1 MNLKRT
7 RLNILGKK
15 QDLDSDA
22 VSGVSLHCHTEHSKE
37 MLDFVPHYAAK
48 IPIVAHFWRK
58 EQAKYIAREGKD
70 FNFDTGFWSP
80 PLTPSAVYEIEK
92 EQINS
97 LGLDAIV
104 SLTDHDSI
112 DATLEVNE
120 TAENAK
126 APISMEWTVPF
137 ETGFFHVGVHNLPK
151 DRAQE
156 LTDTLLE
163 FTFTKEN
170 HTDEKLR
177 EMLVMLN
184 EIPQV
189 LVVLNHPL
197 WDIELAGKEEHN
209 RLLRKFLRIHGR
221 LFHALEVNGFRK
233 WSENKAVIE
242 LAEALGMPVVTGGD
256 RHGCQ
261 PNTVVNLSRAS
272 SFEEFANEVRVE
284 KRSEIVLMPA
294 YELPLQSRQ
303 LQSFAEI
310 LREYP
315 EFREGRRKWF
325 ERVHFDIDD
334 GHGLR
339 PLSVHWIK
347 GGPPWLR
354 TAIWVLGV
362 LGGPA
367 ARPIFRATRKKHDR
381 VPKELNSATFEPT
394 DVEELVSGNLS
405 SETVS

>member
-1 MNLKRT
+1 MNLKHT

-15 QDLDSDA
+15 RSLESGA

-48 IPIVAHFWRK
+48 LPIIAHFWHK

-80 PLTPSAVYEIEK
+80 PLKAHEVYDIEK
-92 EQINS
+92 EQINN

-112 DATLEVNE
+112 DATVEVNE
-120 TAENAK
+120 IAENAQ
-126 APISMEWTVPF
+126 APISMEWTVPYG
-137 ETGFFHVGVHNLPK
+137 TGFFHVGVHNLPK
-151 DRAQE
+151 QRSLE
-156 LTDTLLE
+156 LTETLLD
-163 FTFTKEN
+163 FTFVKEN
-170 HTDEKLR
+170 HTDEKLA
-177 EMLVMLN
+177 EMFALLN
-184 EIPQV
+184 DIPEV

-197 WDIELAGKEEHN
+197 WDIELAGKEKHD
-209 RLLRKFLRIHGR
+209 LLLKDFLRVHGR
-221 LFHALEVNGFRK
+221 WLHALEVNGFRK

-242 LAEALGMPVVTGGD
+242 LAESIGMPVVTGGD

-261 PNTVVNLSRAS
+261 PNTVINLSKAA
-272 SFEEFANEVRVE
+272 SFEEFAAEIRI
-284 KRSEIVLMPA
+284 KRQSEIVLMPA
-294 YELPLQSRQ
+294 YEQPIHSRQ
-303 LQSFAEI
+303 LQSFSEI
-310 LREYP
+310 LRHYP
-315 EFREGRRKWF
+315 AFEDGRKKWF
-325 ERVHFDIDD
+325 DRVHFDIDD

-339 PLSVHWIK
+339 PLSVHWLK

-367 ARPIFRATRKKHDR
+367 ARPVFRATRKKHDR
-381 VPKELNSATFEPT
+381 LPKGLTRTNFAQANTEDTMR
-394 DVEELVSGNLS
+394 NLS
-405 SETVS
+405 EETAS